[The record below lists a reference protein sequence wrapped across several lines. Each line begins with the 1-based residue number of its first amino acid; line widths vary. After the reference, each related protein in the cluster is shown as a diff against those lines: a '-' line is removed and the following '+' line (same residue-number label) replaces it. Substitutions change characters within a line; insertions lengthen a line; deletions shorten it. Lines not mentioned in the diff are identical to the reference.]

1 MPVRNKTYPL
11 ATAAGGV
18 SVRPLPSNPNR
29 VSLIIQNTGAN
40 PGQVRFAEPNQGVGA
55 DMLWVAGF
63 LFKWDQAD
71 NCPTEAINLSS
82 VLATTWVI
90 VEGTKVA

>member
-11 ATAAGGV
+11 TTAAGAA
-18 SVRPLPSNPNR
+18 STRPVPTNPNR

-40 PGQVRFAEPNQGVGA
+40 PGQVRFAEPGQGVGA

-63 LFKWDQAD
+63 IFKWDQAD
-71 NCPTEAINLSS
+71 TCPKEAINVSS
-82 VLATTWVI
+82 TLATTWVI
-90 VEGTKVA
+90 VEGTNA